1 MAGSPSSSSMEGM
14 GSVVAAGAG
23 ERPRPPRPRPRAAR
37 PVGGRPRPLVVA
49 RKRRKNG
56 ATIQMRVA
64 SHMARNGSR
73 NCGMAART
81 TSSGSLP
88 STAGLFASCA
98 RAGPVRN
105 GRHLN
110 IRPWPR
116 RRAAKGA
123 TRSTLAADR
132 SSNSSGDHV
141 DPFGFRSCRVRVMV
155 PCGCPFMPCCAH
167 AVQGP
172 PIGLRCARDVARAG
186 WPWSVL
192 TRV

>member
-1 MAGSPSSSSMEGM
+1 MQIRCLICAISHEVLPANISPVVRVSDALAGCGMREG
-14 GSVVAAGAG
+14 GQPESVAAPAIWAG
-23 ERPRPPRPRPRAAR
+23 GWEAE
-37 PVGGRPRPLVVA
+37 
-49 RKRRKNG
+49 
-56 ATIQMRVA
+56 
-64 SHMARNGSR
+64 

-88 STAGLFASCA
+88 STAGLIASCA

-132 SSNSSGDHV
+132 SPNSSGDHV

-155 PCGCPFMPCCAH
+155 PCRCPFMPCCAH

-186 WPWSVL
+186 WPWLEL
-192 TRV
+192 TRVR